1 MDKKDQVARA
11 LFAVDHP
18 GRNFDADIREDERE
32 EWRTYAQVAI
42 DALATGTDVKPEP
55 KKAMEYVP
63 PKPIPP
69 PDVAKTRYPQSPFSA
84 RKK

>member
-1 MDKKDQVARA
+1 MEKKEQVARA

-18 GRNFDADIREDERE
+18 GRNFDTDIREDERE

-42 DALATGTDVKPEP
+42 DALATGTDIKEPAP
-55 KKAMEYVP
+55 KKATDYVP
-63 PKPIPP
+63 PKPAPKSTI
-69 PDVAKTRYPQSPFSA
+69 FA